1 MANDITFPATL
12 TSVSPLSAWLERQMA
27 SLSVSDDWR
36 FALDLAACETA
47 TNIIRHA
54 LHEDPERCF
63 TVEFIVT
70 VSDAALRFTDDGDK
84 FPAERLA
91 AVRDD
96 ATFDASLLAESGR
109 GLKLIL
115 LYVDNFTVEN
125 IAGKNITVLEKRM
138 VG

>member
-1 MANDITFPATL
+1 MANDITLPASL
-12 TSVSPLSAWLERQMA
+12 SSVSPLAAWLERQMA

-54 LHEDPERCF
+54 LYEDPKRCF
-63 TVEFIVT
+63 TVEFT
-70 VSDAALRFTDDGDK
+70 ATRSGATLRFTDDGDA

-91 AVRDD
+91 AGREDV
-96 ATFDASLLAESGR
+96 TFDGSLMAESGR

-115 LYVDNFTVEN
+115 LCVDSFGVENFAGRNFT
-125 IAGKNITVLEKRM
+125 TLEKLFY
-138 VG
+138 

>member
-12 TSVSPLSAWLERQMA
+12 TSVSPLAAWLERQMA

-70 VSDAALRFTDDGDK
+70 VSDAALRLRTMAIN
-84 FPAERLA
+84 FPLNVSRRCVTTRRSMPLFWLKAAE
-91 AVRDD
+91 D
-96 ATFDASLLAESGR
+96 
-109 GLKLIL
+109 
-115 LYVDNFTVEN
+115 
-125 IAGKNITVLEKRM
+125 
-138 VG
+138 

>member
-1 MANDITFPATL
+1 MLFR
-12 TSVSPLSAWLERQMA
+12 S
-27 SLSVSDDWR
+27 
-36 FALDLAACETA
+36 ETA

>member
-1 MANDITFPATL
+1 
-12 TSVSPLSAWLERQMA
+12 MA

-47 TNIIRHA
+47 THIIRHA
-54 LHEDPERCF
+54 LHEDPEGCF
-63 TVEFIVT
+63 SVEFIAT
-70 VSDAALRFTDDGDK
+70 VSDATLRFTDDGDE
-84 FPAERLA
+84 FPAERLV

-109 GLKLIL
+109 GLKLIF

-125 IAGKNITVLEKRM
+125 VAGKNITVLEKRM

>member
-1 MANDITFPATL
+1 
-12 TSVSPLSAWLERQMA
+12 MA

-63 TVEFIVT
+63 SVEFIAT
-70 VSDAALRFTDDGDK
+70 VSDDGDE
-84 FPAERLA
+84 FPAERLV

-109 GLKLIL
+109 GLKLIF

-125 IAGKNITVLEKRM
+125 VAGKNITVLEKRM

>member
-1 MANDITFPATL
+1 VANDITLPASL
-12 TSVSPLSAWLERQMA
+12 SSVSPLAAWLERQMA

-54 LHEDPERCF
+54 LHEDPKRCF
-63 TVEFIVT
+63 TVEFIAT
-70 VSDAALRFTDDGDK
+70 RSGATLRFTDDGDA

-91 AVRDD
+91 AGREDV
-96 ATFDASLLAESGR
+96 TFDGCLLAESGR

-115 LYVDNFTVEN
+115 LYADSFTVEN
-125 IAGKNITVLEKRM
+125 VAGKNITVLEKAM